1 MAHIAA
7 GFVTVCYARE
17 KPIVCRL
24 RLLNVHVDIL

>member
-17 KPIVCRL
+17 KPRL